1 MARRRVVLSLTATV
15 SLLLG
20 SCGHVQPHLQI
31 PDLQVTE
38 PSFRA
43 TLVGYTGGAVVGG
56 NKVDVLLNGEEIFPA
71 KLEAIRAARK
81 SITYA
86 QYVFEDGTPAADT
99 AGIQVTSTGRHSSI
113 PRPW

>member
-1 MARRRVVLSLTATV
+1 MASRRAVLSLIATV

-20 SCGHVQPHLQI
+20 SCGYVQPHLQI
-31 PDLQVTE
+31 PDLQITE

-43 TLVGYTGGAVVGG
+43 TLVDYTGGAVLGG
-56 NKVDVLLNGEEIFPA
+56 NKVDILLNGEEIFPA

-86 QYVFEDGTPAADT
+86 QYVFEDGPPAADT
-99 AGIQVTSTGRHSSI
+99 ARSEERRVGKECRL
-113 PRPW
+113 